1 MELKLRQ
8 PVSTGTITGVHL
20 QENGST
26 FDGEMAFQDFPV
38 RANRQKRRHILRFSM
53 ILEGPIGGS
62 GGACHA
68 TAAMPM
74 GDGTLI
80 TVFSNGRWR
89 RTGTTIVC
97 RHVVDVSNGWMN
109 LDIAE
114 WDITGTAITLA
125 VHILE

>member
-38 RANRQKRRHILRFSM
+38 LRFSM

-80 TVFSNGRWR
+80 TVVSNGRWR

-97 RHVVDVSNGWMN
+97 RHVVDVSSGWMN

-114 WDITGTAITLA
+114 WDMTGNAITLA